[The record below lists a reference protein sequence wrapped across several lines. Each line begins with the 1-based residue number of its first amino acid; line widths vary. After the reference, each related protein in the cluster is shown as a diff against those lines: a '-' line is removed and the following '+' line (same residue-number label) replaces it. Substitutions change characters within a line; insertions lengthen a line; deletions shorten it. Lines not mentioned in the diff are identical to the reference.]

1 MEPTVFLHQMIAPVL
16 AEVARLHFIAVD
28 LSLAHKLELGEIGRE
43 IVRMGNVAERLG
55 KEFIDRVAENAAE
68 GSVHPE
74 PPAVGTDVCDS
85 NCRVV
90 EPCPEP
96 GLAVAC
102 QSKLDLLVGKTRLC
116 LHSR

>member
-1 MEPTVFLHQMIAPVL
+1 MTKI
-16 AEVARLHFIAVD
+16 
-28 LSLAHKLELGEIGRE
+28 
-43 IVRMGNVAERLG
+43 AERLG
-55 KEFIDRVAENAAE
+55 KEFIDRVAENAAQ

-74 PPAVGTDVCDS
+74 PPAVGTDVCDP

-90 EPCPEP
+90 ERGPEP
-96 GLAVAC
+96 RLAIAR